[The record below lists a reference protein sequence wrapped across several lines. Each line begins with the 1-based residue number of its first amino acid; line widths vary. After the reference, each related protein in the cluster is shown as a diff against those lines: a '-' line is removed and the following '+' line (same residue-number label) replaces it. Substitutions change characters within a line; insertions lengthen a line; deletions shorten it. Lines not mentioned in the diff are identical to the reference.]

1 MSMTDSEIEALVAA
15 IPGEQQRVVREHLP
29 AILDMISAGE
39 CVRAVQCARLM
50 YWLVADEGG
59 GRAAPEFM
67 ELMAE
72 ITERFPGF
80 RAATRI
86 YWGGMT
92 KW

>member
-1 MSMTDSEIEALVAA
+1 
-15 IPGEQQRVVREHLP
+15 
-29 AILDMISAGE
+29 
-39 CVRAVQCARLM
+39 M